1 MDAVARIGPAHA
13 YTVCAGRSKTRSG
26 AKTVA
31 MKTIHLN
38 AFNQCSA
45 ALQSFGQFRNPR
57 DRTSQGYTSAAFWVE
72 LARMLEGAGFDSL
85 FFADVHGA
93 YDVYRGSAEA
103 GIRHAVQFPGDD
115 PTVLFPAMAQATRHL
130 GFISTYSTSYYPPFH
145 TAKLFSSLDHFTEGR
160 VGWNIVT
167 SYLASACRNGMGE
180 MLPHDQRYE
189 RAEEYMEVV
198 YKLWEASW
206 EEDAVVRDS
215 GRDMHTDPA
224 RVHAINHK
232 GKYFDVAG
240 PHMCEPSPQRTPLLL
255 QAGQS
260 SRGIAFGARHGEAL
274 FVTYP
279 TIEAARVR
287 VGRIRNAIRDE
298 GRDPDHVKLLA
309 GIAAVVA
316 ETEEEAR
323 LKERRL
329 RSYASPEGAFALFG
343 GWTGVDLAKFREGE
357 PLDRFPSEGIK
368 AAARWFSAAHPGQV
382 MTLADA
388 REEMKLASLIPLI
401 VGDPAHVADEIERW
415 VDETGIDGLNLVPIY
430 QPGSFEEFIDL
441 VIPELRRRGR
451 VRNGYDGATLREHL
465 FGAGNPRLLPD
476 HPAHRIVGGHSRKI
490 EAAAD

>member
-1 MDAVARIGPAHA
+1 GAPRIGPTPIARA
-13 YTVCAGRSKTRSG
+13 RGGVKL
-26 AKTVA
+26 VA
-31 MKTIHLN
+31 MKKLIHLN
-38 AFNQCSA
+38 AFNQCAA

-57 DRTSQGYTSAAFWVE
+57 DRTSQGYTSTRFWVE
-72 LARMLEGAGFDSL
+72 LARLLESGGFDSL

-103 GIRHAVQFPGDD
+103 GIRHAVQFPGND

-180 MLPHDQRYE
+180 MLPHDRRYE

-215 GRDMHTDPA
+215 TRDIHTDPA
-224 RVHAINHK
+224 RVRAINHK
-232 GKYFDVAG
+232 GKYFEVAG

-260 SRGIAFGARHGEAL
+260 GRGIAFGARHGEAL

-287 VGRIRNAIRDE
+287 VARIRSAIRAE
-298 GRDPDHVKLLA
+298 GRDPDHVKLLLGLA
-309 GIAAVVA
+309 VVVA
-316 ETEEEAR
+316 ETDEEAR
-323 LKERRL
+323 LKESRL
-329 RSYASPEGAFALFG
+329 RSYASPDGAFALFG
-343 GWTGVDLAKFREGE
+343 GWTGIDLAQFRDDE

-368 AAARWFSAAHPGQV
+368 AAARWFSAAYPGR
-382 MTLADA
+382 MLTLADA
-388 REEMKLASLIPLI
+388 REEMKLASLIPLV
-401 VGDPAHVADEIERW
+401 VGDPIRVADEVERW

-430 QPGSFEEFIDL
+430 QPGSFAEFIDL
-441 VIPELRRRGR
+441 VVPELHRRGR
-451 VRNGYDGATLREHL
+451 LRTSYEGKTLREHL
-465 FGAGNPRLLPD
+465 FGAGQRRLLPD
-476 HPAHRIVGGHSRKI
+476 HPAYRIARI
-490 EAAAD
+490 PPRQ